1 MKILFGGSAIFAS
14 ALLATSVLFSAHS
27 SVAETTHNASDSKQ
41 QKTQPPKPIAS
52 VEVPSILDAPASV
65 GIAPSSSPAVPL
77 TLNITDSPPIMK
89 KIEMRAEKLVLP
101 TTQTYVA
108 TAYSL
113 YGRTASGR
121 FVSKGIIAADHRV
134 LPLGTRVRLE
144 AGSYSGEYLVAD
156 TGGAIRGRKIDVWV
170 PSTREALRF
179 GRRSIK
185 LTVLNYGVRRIKS
198 SSKARSS

>member
-1 MKILFGGSAIFAS
+1 
-14 ALLATSVLFSAHS
+14 
-27 SVAETTHNASDSKQ
+27 
-41 QKTQPPKPIAS
+41 
-52 VEVPSILDAPASV
+52 
-65 GIAPSSSPAVPL
+65 
-77 TLNITDSPPIMK
+77 
-89 KIEMRAEKLVLP
+89 
-101 TTQTYVA
+101 
-108 TAYSL
+108 
-113 YGRTASGR
+113 
-121 FVSKGIIAADHRV
+121 
-134 LPLGTRVRLE
+134 VRLE